1 MRTDPVRS
9 QIGSETGFASE
20 PGATI
25 AVERLEAFL
34 RQLSHDVRNDL
45 NAMDL
50 LTSYVEDLQPEG
62 SVREALSQLHDSVR
76 YGSQRMQRLSR
87 AVQICDPEWI
97 PYPSDLLFEDVRARY
112 KLDRPEVF
120 ERTNWERLGARVVV
134 AVDPGLVME
143 ALLELLD
150 NALGFSPSGT
160 SVRVFVESQEHG
172 VLWRIE
178 QVADK
183 CPADISQWGRRP
195 LESTRSSRYGLGL
208 FRVRRI
214 VEAHNAN
221 LNFFHQPD
229 GQLLVTEVWFG
240 GSLR

>member
-1 MRTDPVRS
+1 MRRDPVRPQLS
-9 QIGSETGFASE
+9 SETGSGSE
-20 PGATI
+20 LGATI

-62 SVREALSQLHDSVR
+62 SVREALAQLHDSVR
-76 YGSQRMQRLSR
+76 YGSHRMQRLSK
-87 AVQICDPEWI
+87 AVQVCDPDSI

-112 KLDRPEVF
+112 KLDRPEGF
-120 ERTNWERLGARVVV
+120 ERTRWQRVGARVVV

-150 NALGFSPSGT
+150 NALGFSPSGA
-160 SVRVFVESQEHG
+160 SVRVVVETQGHG
-172 VLWRIE
+172 MLWRFE

-183 CPADISQWGRRP
+183 CPTDISHWGLRP
-195 LESTRSSRYGLGL
+195 LETTRSSRYGLGL

-214 VEAHNAN
+214 VGAHHAN
-221 LNFFHQPD
+221 LNFFHQAD
-229 GQLLVTEVWFG
+229 ERVLVTEVWFG
-240 GSLR
+240 GSPK